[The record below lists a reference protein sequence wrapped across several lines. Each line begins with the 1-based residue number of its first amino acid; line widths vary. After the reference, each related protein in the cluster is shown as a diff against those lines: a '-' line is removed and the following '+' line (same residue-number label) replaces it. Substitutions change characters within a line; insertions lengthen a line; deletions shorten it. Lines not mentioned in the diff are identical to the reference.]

1 MSFGRAWVYRTSV
14 VLSMLGVTVVGCGSA
29 PMASAAP
36 PSDYAQARA
45 PGAAE
50 AAPAPAPGIER
61 ASYPSPAGDSP
72 SAPSTPGAPSAPSK
86 NGPSASGAQANDK
99 SAAQPQDPDAY
110 VIYNGE
116 IGMTADASA
125 IPATLDSVVDVAE
138 SFGGRLG
145 GRTDTTVTVRIP
157 SRHFREGMTKI
168 ERLADV
174 TKRSVSASDVTAE
187 FKDLQVR
194 LENLRATRKRLEDF
208 LGKAAT
214 IADTLTVEKEL
225 ERVAVEIDTI
235 QGRLRVLSDSTA
247 FSVLT
252 VAMTAKPKPV
262 EVVVKEPDAPSK
274 PRAVNLP
281 IDWLSQIGVSS
292 LLDLRRGS

>member
-14 VLSMLGVTVVGCGSA
+14 VLSMLGVSVVGCASA
-29 PMASAAP
+29 PMPSAAP

-72 SAPSTPGAPSAPSK
+72 SAPSTPGAPSKSGS
-86 NGPSASGAQANDK
+86 NASGAQANDK

-116 IGMTADASA
+116 IGMIADAAA

-174 TKRSVSASDVTAE
+174 TRRSVSASDVTAE

-252 VAMTAKPKPV
+252 VSMTAKPKPV